1 MPKRHIPETAETA
14 DRIAVR
20 LPKRYLRM
28 LDFLVELDDF
38 PTRSEAIR
46 AAVRDLVYARLELV
60 QGKAKQMQDA
70 ETALANLDDLRTNY
84 FHK

>member
-1 MPKRHIPETAETA
+1 MPKRHTPEKTENA

-60 QGKAKQMQDA
+60 QDKAKQMQDA
-70 ETALANLDDLRTNY
+70 ETALANLESLRKNY